1 MSGPPAARLDDPIG
15 HADALGNFL
24 AQAAGRLLG
33 TIVDGIVITAAA
45 AAVVGA
51 TVLTGGA
58 ALVAVLVVGAAMTFA
73 LSQVSEAVGVELSFG
88 KLGETIGDALFPVKV
103 TLTGKIITGSSNV
116 LVNRRPAARA
126 TDAKP
131 LDEAA

>member
-73 LSQVSEAVGVELSFG
+73 LSQVSEAVGV
-88 KLGETIGDALFPVKV
+88 
-103 TLTGKIITGSSNV
+103 
-116 LVNRRPAARA
+116 
-126 TDAKP
+126 
-131 LDEAA
+131 